1 MPSASL
7 INNSLQIKKK
17 YNLLF
22 LFTFSFACFACEN
35 NMQNIPALRKKQ
47 IGIETGR
54 DIESFYSVD
63 AKVKAKLTSPYMLR
77 YLADSPYVEFTKSL
91 HVDFYNDTLRIQT
104 KMDAKYG
111 KYYQYANK
119 VFLRDSVIVKNSIT
133 GDTLKTNELWWD
145 EKKQVLYNDKPSYI
159 YKKDGTQ
166 LFARDGLDAAQDL
179 SWYTFKKVSG
189 PVSVPANGL
198 PK

>member
-1 MPSASL
+1 MPSASS
-7 INNSLQIKKK
+7 INNSLPIKKK
-17 YNLLF
+17 YRFLF
-22 LFTFSFACFACEN
+22 LPLLASLFFACEN
-35 NMQNIPALRKKQ
+35 DIKSIPALRKKQ
-47 IGIETGR
+47 IGIETGK
-54 DIESFYSVD
+54 DIESYYSVE
-63 AKVKAKLTSPYMLR
+63 AKVKAKLTSPYMVR
-77 YLADSPYVEFTKSL
+77 YLTDSPYVEFPKTM

-111 KYYQYANK
+111 KYYQYDDR

-145 EKKQVLYNDKPSYI
+145 KKKQLLYNDKPSYI
-159 YKKDGTQ
+159 FKKDGTQ
-166 LFARDGLDAAQDL
+166 LFAKDGLQAAQDL
-179 SWYTFKKVSG
+179 SWYTFRNVSG

>member
-1 MPSASL
+1 MRSASL
-7 INNSLQIKKK
+7 TSKPLPGKTQYKQI
-17 YNLLF
+17 LLF
-22 LFTFSFACFACEN
+22 FCVLATMACEN
-35 NMQNIPALRKKQ
+35 NMKNIPSLRKKKV
-47 IGIETGR
+47 GVETGK
-54 DIESFYSVD
+54 DIESYYSVG
-63 AKVKAKLTSPYMLR
+63 AKVKAKLTAPYMVR
-77 YLADSPYVEFTKSL
+77 YLTDSPYVEFPKTM

-119 VFLRDSVIVKNSIT
+119 VFLRDSVIVKNSIS
-133 GDTLKTNELWWD
+133 GDTLKTSELYWD
-145 EKKQVLYNDKPSYI
+145 QRKQVLYNDQPSHI

-166 LFARDGLDAAQDL
+166 LFAKEGLEAAQDL